1 MKIIMLG
8 APGAG
13 KGTQAKMIAEK
24 YGIPHVSTGDIF
36 RANIK
41 NGTELGMEAKKYMD
55 QGQLV
60 PDELTVKIL
69 LDRVA
74 QDDCKNGYVLDGFP
88 RTIPQAEVLDKALTE
103 LGDAIDFA
111 IDVNV
116 PDENIVK
123 RMSGRRACLSCG
135 ATYHIE
141 HIPPKKEGIC
151 DKCGQEL
158 VLRDDDKPE
167 TVLNRLKVYHDQT
180 QPLIDFYT
188 KKKCIKDRRRH
199 QGYERGI
206 CGYRSNPWLR
216 KVRISDQQ
224 QKSPERK
231 GEENGSNY
239 QITA

>member
-13 KGTQAKMIAEK
+13 KGTQAKMIADK
-24 YGIPHVSTGDIF
+24 YGVPHVSTGDIF

-55 QGQLV
+55 QGLLV
-60 PDELTVKIL
+60 PDELTVRIL

-88 RTIPQAEVLDKALTE
+88 RTIPQAEVLDSELTK
-103 LGDAIDFA
+103 LGDHFDYAINVD
-111 IDVNV
+111 V

-123 RMSGRRACLSCG
+123 RMSGRRACLTCG

-141 HIPPKKEGIC
+141 HVPPKKEGIC
-151 DKCGQEL
+151 DVCGSEL

-167 TVLNRLKVYHDQT
+167 TVKNRLNVYHEQT

-188 KKKCIKDRRRH
+188 
-199 QGYERGI
+199 E
-206 CGYRSNPWLR
+206 
-216 KVRISDQQ
+216 
-224 QKSPERK
+224 K
-231 GEENGSNY
+231 GVLKTVDGTVPMEEVFAA
-239 QITA
+239 ITAILG